1 MQASSVTRSK
11 CRDDCHQ
18 VSTMATQRPIV
29 DRGVTM
35 YLLAAWEASVRQIR

>member
-11 CRDDCHQ
+11 CRDDCRQ
-18 VSTMATQRPIV
+18 VSTLATQRPIV

-35 YLLAAWEASVRQIR
+35 YLFAAREASVRQIR